1 MAEKKR
7 PNVVGKGP
15 AFTREMIA
23 IFKEIKEDS
32 NGLSSEASEKIGA
45 ALGEKA
51 EALEKVVRMAYLK
64 TVKAGEVAWD
74 LKEMATNLKERIS
87 TGDESKAME
96 IFGQMQGD
104 LDTFTHKIKT
114 FVVRM
119 T

>member
-1 MAEKKR
+1 MAENKR

-23 IFKEIKEDS
+23 IFKEIKENS
-32 NGLSSEASEKIGA
+32 SSLSSEAAEQIGA
-45 ALGEKA
+45 SLGEKA
-51 EALEKVVRMAYLK
+51 EELEKVIKMAYLK
-64 TVKAGEVAWD
+64 TVKAGEVSWD
-74 LKEMATNLKERIS
+74 LKEMATSLKECVS
-87 TGDESKAME
+87 AGDESKATE

-104 LDTFTHKIKT
+104 LDAFIHKIKT

>member
-1 MAEKKR
+1 MSEKKR

-23 IFKEIKEDS
+23 LFREIKENT
-32 NGLSSEASEKIGA
+32 NGLSTDAAQQIGPTLA
-45 ALGEKA
+45 GKA
-51 EALEKVVRMAYLK
+51 DELEKVVKMAYLK

-74 LKEMATNLKERIS
+74 LKEMATNLKESINA
-87 TGDESKAME
+87 GDEGKSME

-104 LDTFTHKIKT
+104 LETFIHKIKT

>member
-1 MAEKKR
+1 MSDKKR

-15 AFTREMIA
+15 AFTREMIDL
-23 IFKEIKEDS
+23 FREIKDS
-32 NGLSSEASEKIGA
+32 TNGLSTEAGQQISTT
-45 ALGEKA
+45 LSTKA
-51 EALEKVVRMAYLK
+51 DELEKVVKMAYLK

-74 LKEMATNLKERIS
+74 LKEMATDLKTSIGD
-87 TGDESKAME
+87 GDEGKAME

-104 LDTFTHKIKT
+104 LDNFIHKIKT

>member
-1 MAEKKR
+1 MSEKKR

-15 AFTREMIA
+15 AFTREMIGL
-23 IFKEIKEDS
+23 FREIKDNV
-32 NGLSSEASEKIGA
+32 NGIS
-45 ALGEKA
+45 A
-51 EALEKVVRMAYLK
+51 EAGQQIGTTLATKADELEKVVKMAYLK

-74 LKEMATNLKERIS
+74 LKEMTTDLKAKIAA
-87 TGDESKAME
+87 GDESKAME

-104 LDTFTHKIKT
+104 LDTFIHKIKT

>member
-1 MAEKKR
+1 MVEKKR

-23 IFKEIKEDS
+23 VFKEIQENTGD
-32 NGLSSEASEKIGA
+32 LSAAAEEKIKTL
-45 ALGEKA
+45 LGEKA
-51 EALEKVVRMAYLK
+51 EELEKVVKMAYLK

-74 LKEMATNLKERIS
+74 LKEMATSLKE
-87 TGDESKAME
+87 TVGAGDESKALE
-96 IFGQMQGD
+96 ILEQMNGE
-104 LDTFTHKIKT
+104 LEGFINKIKT

>member
-1 MAEKKR
+1 MAENKR

-23 IFKEIKEDS
+23 DFKEIQEDLG
-32 NGLSSEASEKIGA
+32 GLSAEAAAKIKML
-45 ALGEKA
+45 LGEKT
-51 EALEKVVRMAYLK
+51 EALEKVIKMAYLK

-74 LKEMATNLKERIS
+74 LKEMASSLKVAANAGEES
-87 TGDESKAME
+87 TALE
-96 IFGQMQGD
+96 ILEQMNGE
-104 LDTFTHKIKT
+104 LEEFLHKIKT

>member
-1 MAEKKR
+1 MADKKR

-23 IFKEIKEDS
+23 TFNEIRENTAS
-32 NGLSSEASEKIGA
+32 LSDETSEKLNTLVA
-45 ALGEKA
+45 EKA
-51 EALEKVVRMAYLK
+51 EALEKVVKMAYLK

-74 LKEMATNLKERIS
+74 LKEMALTLKEAVGA
-87 TGDESKAME
+87 GDESKVLE
-96 IFGQMQGD
+96 TIEQMGPE
-104 LDTFTHKIKT
+104 LDAFIHKIKT

>member
-1 MAEKKR
+1 MSEKKR

-15 AFTREMIA
+15 AFTREMIEL
-23 IFKEIKEDS
+23 FREIKDS
-32 NGLSSEASEKIGA
+32 TNGLPTDAAQQISST
-45 ALGEKA
+45 LGTKA
-51 EALEKVVRMAYLK
+51 DDLEKVVKMAYLK

-74 LKEMATNLKERIS
+74 LKEMATDLKAS
-87 TGDESKAME
+87 VAAGDESKSME

-104 LDTFTHKIKT
+104 LDHFIHKIKT

>member
-1 MAEKKR
+1 MTKKER

-23 IFKEIKEDS
+23 LFREIKENT
-32 NGLSSEASEKIGA
+32 NGLSTEAA
-45 ALGEKA
+45 QQLGIKLGDKA
-51 EALEKVVRMAYLK
+51 DELEKVVKMAYLK

-74 LKEMATNLKERIS
+74 LKEMATSLKECVS
-87 TGDESKAME
+87 AGDEAKATE

-104 LDTFTHKIKT
+104 LDTFIHKIKT